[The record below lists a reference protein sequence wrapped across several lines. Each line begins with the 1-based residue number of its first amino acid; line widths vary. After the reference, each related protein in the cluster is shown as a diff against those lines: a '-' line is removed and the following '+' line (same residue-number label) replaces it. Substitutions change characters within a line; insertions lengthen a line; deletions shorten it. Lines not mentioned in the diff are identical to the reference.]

1 VIYKVRRAAEDEI
14 EECEQLFTRF
24 FPGCIKPRQDSVWWV
39 AIELAQRDEIVAFA
53 SARLIEDGS
62 AIFNSAGVLREH
74 RGHGLQRRLIRARVA
89 WAKRQGCPHAVTY
102 TATDNATSANSLIAS
117 GFKQLELDKPWF
129 PNCAHCESAGFV
141 YWRRSLGA

>member
-14 EECEQLFTRF
+14 EECEQLFARF
-24 FPGCIKPRQDSVWWV
+24 FPGCIKPRQDSVW
-39 AIELAQRDEIVAFA
+39 
-53 SARLIEDGS
+53 
-62 AIFNSAGVLREH
+62 
-74 RGHGLQRRLIRARVA
+74 RVA

-102 TATDNATSANSLIAS
+102 TATDNATSANSLIAC